1 MISASTTSLISRLSP
16 FVRLAHDFPT
26 PAGFELKPRIIN
38 DHAFLY
44 FKQGRG
50 TFLNARTSYS
60 IAPGTLFLVRPNVEH
75 SFQGRGFYMLNMHV
89 DLIERPD
96 SAAIDYQQRRDDP
109 HPPRAQDMLSAEA
122 LPVCI
127 AIRRTAV
134 YERLFFCVH
143 RLFQVGGQAS
153 RIQIKAAMLD
163 LIAFLFAEVQ
173 QQQMSPALRS
183 QLPGLESAVR
193 YMQTNFHRPI
203 SHTEVAR
210 EARMSGSYFARCFK
224 EYYQL
229 SPIRFLM
236 QLRMEKAKTELT
248 LTELPV
254 KAVAAGVGFQ
264 TVHHFTRAFTRHVGI
279 SPAAYR
285 DMHGQV

>member
-1 MISASTTSLISRLSP
+1 MRAPLLSRLSP
-16 FVRLAHDFPT
+16 FVRLSHDFPT
-26 PAGFELKPRIIN
+26 PAFDLRPRIIN

-44 FKQGRG
+44 FKHGRG
-50 TFLNARTSYS
+50 TFLNGRDSYT

-75 SFQGRGFYMLNMHV
+75 SFQGRGSPFYMLNMHV
-89 DLIERPD
+89 DPVERPD
-96 SAAIDYQQRRDDP
+96 SATIHYDQRTKGP
-109 HPPRAQDMLSAEA
+109 MPPPESDILSVDA
-122 LPVCI
+122 LPVRI
-127 AIRRTAV
+127 AIRRPAV

-143 RLFQVGGQAS
+143 GLFTVGDQAS

-173 QQQMSPALRS
+173 QQQISPALRA
-183 QLPGLESAVR
+183 QLPGLEAAVR

-203 SHTEVAR
+203 SHLEVAQ

-224 EYYQL
+224 EYYRI

-248 LTELPV
+248 LTDLPV

-264 TVHHFTRAFTRHVGI
+264 SVHHFTRAFTKSVGI

-285 DMHGQV
+285 AAHGRSKK